1 MKKKLLLTAIA
12 LVLVPQLAIARVGD
26 VNGDGEVTGSDVTA
40 LYNNI
45 LNGDMTYYATSDVNG
60 DGEVTG
66 SDVTAIYNI
75 ILYGIEPVPEVLVGG
90 DISMITRY

>member
-40 LYNNI
+40 
-45 LNGDMTYYATSDVNG
+45 
-60 DGEVTG
+60 
-66 SDVTAIYNI
+66 IYNI

-90 DISMITRY
+90 DISMSTR